1 MEGRRDRKKTETRTA
16 LREAAQRLFAER
28 GFDATTVEE
37 ITDAVDVSRRTFFRY
52 FGSKEDLLRL
62 DAADLLP
69 EMLETLRAR
78 PADEPP
84 LRSVLA
90 TLRTVMD
97 RLEPPGTG
105 VGLLRLFAG
114 WEEGITDTLVLRW
127 GDGDGGGG
135 DDGDAPDLRLRATV
149 IACAATS
156 ALRSSVQVHRTR
168 HDGPALGSPHL
179 LPLVEEAFA
188 VLGDGCTAP

>member
-78 PADEPP
+78 PAAEPP
-84 LRSVLA
+84 LRSILA
-90 TLRTVMD
+90 TLRTVID

-114 WEEGITDTLVLRW
+114 WEQGITDTLVQRW
-127 GDGDGGGG
+127 GD
-135 DDGDAPDLRLRATV
+135 DAPALRLRATV

-188 VLGDGCTAP
+188 VLGDGCSAP